1 VQIVL
6 QNGLL
11 KFLFRGQGGRVSKE
25 GGRIEKAVE
34 LSSNTYLILKFSFQ
48 QIFKNILEI
57 SIFCF
62 TIFC

>member
-11 KFLFRGQGGRVSKE
+11 NFLFRGPGGWVSKE

-34 LSSNTYLILKFSFQ
+34 FSSNTYLILKFSFQ
-48 QIFKNILEI
+48 QVFRNILEN

-62 TIFC
+62 TIYF

>member
-34 LSSNTYLILKFSFQ
+34 LSSNYLFNFEVFIST
-48 QIFKNILEI
+48 NIQEY
-57 SIFCF
+57 S
-62 TIFC
+62 